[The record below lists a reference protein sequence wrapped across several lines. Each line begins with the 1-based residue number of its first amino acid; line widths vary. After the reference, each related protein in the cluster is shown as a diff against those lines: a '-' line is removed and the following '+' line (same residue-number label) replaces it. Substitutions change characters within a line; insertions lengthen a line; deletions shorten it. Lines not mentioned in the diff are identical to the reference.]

1 MNPFAELNQNR
12 EQYLFRWGL
21 TLISNM
27 QSDYETFTDLMYNLK
42 YQQTNMGT
50 LYLSKM
56 MLVYRNEKGKIVKVY
71 TNEFISR
78 FINDNTILIAE

>member
-1 MNPFAELNQNR
+1 
-12 EQYLFRWGL
+12 
-21 TLISNM
+21 M